1 VANARLSNLPEQP
14 AKFSSTHRRRFA
26 IVTSM
31 SSYLIREMPEG
42 ERPRERLKKRG
53 PVALTEAE
61 LVAILLRTGT
71 KGISVVQVAQEL
83 LRQFGSLD
91 KLAGAPLETIAKTK
105 GVGETKAIQLKAAFE
120 LARRLAEIS
129 HSVMCVITTPAEAA
143 AYVRE
148 DFRLLD
154 REEFHVLLLNTKN
167 ALLKICPVSRGSLN
181 ASVVEP
187 REVFKDAIVASA
199 AGMILVHNHPSGD
212 PTPSSEDIAVTRRLV
227 KAGELLGIAVH
238 DHIILGQKTAGR
250 EQDFVSLKELGFI

>member
-1 VANARLSNLPEQP
+1 
-14 AKFSSTHRRRFA
+14 
-26 IVTSM
+26 M

-53 PVALTEAE
+53 SVALTEAE

-71 KGISVVQVAQEL
+71 KGISAVQVAQEL
-83 LRQFGSLD
+83 LRQFGTLD
-91 KLAGAPLETIAKTK
+91 KLASAPLETIAKTK

-120 LARRLAEIS
+120 LARRLAE
-129 HSVMCVITTPAEAA
+129 HSRSAMRVITTPAEAA
-143 AYVRE
+143 ACVRE

-187 REVFKDAIVASA
+187 REVFKNAIAASA
-199 AGMILVHNHPSGD
+199 AGMILIHNHPSGD
-212 PTPSSEDIAVTRRLV
+212 PTPSNEDITVTRRLV

-238 DHIILGQKTAGR
+238 DHIILGQKTTGR
-250 EQDFVSLKELGFI
+250 AQDFVSLKELGFI